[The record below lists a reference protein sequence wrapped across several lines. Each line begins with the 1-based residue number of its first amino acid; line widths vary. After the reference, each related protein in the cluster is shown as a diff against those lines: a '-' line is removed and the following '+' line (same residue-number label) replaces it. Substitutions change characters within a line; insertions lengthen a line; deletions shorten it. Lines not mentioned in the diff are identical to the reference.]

1 MTDAQVVLSAVA
13 IAILFQ
19 ASTSYA
25 LTMLLS
31 VEAQHLIA
39 NLRAQVQKH
48 VLQLPVNVFDDNKS
62 VELVARIMDDVV
74 GVRNLV
80 GTGLVQLVG
89 GTVTA
94 IVAFSFLVRINTVMT
109 AIALV
114 PLAAFAFVSTK
125 ACLLYTSPSPRD

>member
-1 MTDAQVVLSAVA
+1 
-13 IAILFQ
+13 
-19 ASTSYA
+19 
-25 LTMLLS
+25 MLLS

-39 NLRAQVQKH
+39 HLRAQVQKH
-48 VLQLPVNVFDDNKS
+48 VLQLLMNVFDDNKS
-62 VELVARIMDDVV
+62 GELVSRIADDVV

-109 AIALV
+109 ESHSFPLPLFARIHKGV
-114 PLAAFAFVSTK
+114 PDVKTLHSVSAGKFEQT
-125 ACLLYTSPSPRD
+125 

>member
-1 MTDAQVVLSAVA
+1 MS
-13 IAILFQ
+13 
-19 ASTSYA
+19 S
-25 LTMLLS
+25 LLPKS
-31 VEAQHLIA
+31 VNI
-39 NLRAQVQKH
+39 
-48 VLQLPVNVFDDNKS
+48 FDDNKS
-62 VELVARIMDDVV
+62 GELVSRIMDDVV

-109 AIALV
+109 GIALV

-125 ACLLYTSPSPRD
+125 AFQTLRPAL